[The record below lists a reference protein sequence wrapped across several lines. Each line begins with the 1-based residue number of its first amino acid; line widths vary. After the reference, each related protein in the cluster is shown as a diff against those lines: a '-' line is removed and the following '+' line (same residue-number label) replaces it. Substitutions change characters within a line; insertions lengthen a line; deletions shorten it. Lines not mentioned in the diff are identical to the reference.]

1 MDDPDHLTQTTAVV
15 DRALPSI
22 SEVRKAIEDHILTLE
37 PRLKILNQHVSDHVT
52 LMEAATLTIDRSSRI
67 RNLLTKNTKPTMP
80 FVSF

>member
-52 LMEAATLTIDRSSRI
+52 LMEAATLTIDTDLQESGTCLQRTQSPRCH
-67 RNLLTKNTKPTMP
+67 L
-80 FVSF
+80 